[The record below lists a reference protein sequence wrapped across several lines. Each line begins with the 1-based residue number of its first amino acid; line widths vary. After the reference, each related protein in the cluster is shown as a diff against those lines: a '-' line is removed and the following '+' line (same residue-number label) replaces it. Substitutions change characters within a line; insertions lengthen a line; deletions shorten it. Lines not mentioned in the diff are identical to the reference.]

1 MFLVRTCKTTPI
13 SLTVLPVLEASEG
26 GRMMKDVFLLS
37 IGVAFALFLYFAPFA
52 IPEHIALILIGTV
65 LVILTQLT
73 RYGEH
78 AVERPNSR
86 RDSK

>member
-1 MFLVRTCKTTPI
+1 MKE
-13 SLTVLPVLEASEG
+13 VL
-26 GRMMKDVFLLS
+26 LLS
-37 IGVAFALFLYFAPFA
+37 IGVAFALFLYCAPFA

-73 RYGEH
+73 GYGEH
-78 AVERPNSR
+78 AVERSNSG